1 MTGKKLARQI
11 GEFGGG
17 SRRRRKVRPHVLR
30 AARRSFL
37 VAAMAIAVV
46 CALYCWF
53 YVPR

>member
-37 VAAMAIAVV
+37 MSAMAIAVV
-46 CALYCWF
+46 LAVYCCF